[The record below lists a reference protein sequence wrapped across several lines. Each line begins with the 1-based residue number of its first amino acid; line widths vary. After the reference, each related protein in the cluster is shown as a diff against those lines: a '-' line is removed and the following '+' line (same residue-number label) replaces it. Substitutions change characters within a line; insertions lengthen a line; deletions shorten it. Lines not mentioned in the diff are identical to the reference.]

1 MKFYG
6 TPNMGVYE
14 INRNRREAG
23 NIYKRRKLLFRFDEN
38 GEYVTDDEKLI
49 ARLIKRFKHDET
61 ETAKTTT
68 TETTEKTDEIKQRHC
83 KKCEFTC
90 ETQGELLK
98 HYREKHPKGGD

>member
-14 INRNRREAG
+14 RRTRKDIARN
-23 NIYKRRKLLFRFDEN
+23 KRPKLIFRFDAN

-68 TETTEKTDEIKQRHC
+68 TETTEKTDEIKLRHC
-83 KKCEFTC
+83 KKCDFTC
-90 ETQGELLK
+90 NTQGELLK
-98 HYREKHPKGGD
+98 HYREQHPKVGD